1 MTICDDV
8 KYVGVNDHEID
19 LFESQFKVPDG
30 MSYNSYVILDD
41 KIAVMDSV
49 DENFGEQWLENIKNV
64 LKNDA
69 DGRIP
74 DYLVVHHMEMDHSAN
89 IKKFMENYPDAK
101 IVASKMAFSIMK
113 NLFGSDFPLTHYFS
127 THLFGKNLSLKE
139 EYLASQFF
147 LRKGME

>member
-69 DGRIP
+69 GGRIP
-74 DYLVVHHMEMDHSAN
+74 DYLVVHHMEMYHSAN
-89 IKKFMENYPDAK
+89 I
-101 IVASKMAFSIMK
+101 
-113 NLFGSDFPLTHYFS
+113 
-127 THLFGKNLSLKE
+127 
-139 EYLASQFF
+139 
-147 LRKGME
+147 

>member
-1 MTICDDV
+1 MKICDDV

-69 DGRIP
+69 GGRIP
-74 DYLVVHHMEMDHSAN
+74 DYLVVHHME
-89 IKKFMENYPDAK
+89 ILEREVRKE
-101 IVASKMAFSIMK
+101 
-113 NLFGSDFPLTHYFS
+113 LTHRLTGYYQAA
-127 THLFGKNLSLKE
+127 K
-139 EYLASQFF
+139 
-147 LRKGME
+147 